1 VRKEVVMNRDHI
13 YQAFALGFP
22 HGEDAA
28 PSLLARGDFDIAA
41 QMVAV
46 AHRHGIPV
54 VERSELCS
62 MLDGVEVGS
71 SIPET
76 LFEAAAALLVEI
88 GALGRGNRP

>member
-1 VRKEVVMNRDHI
+1 
-13 YQAFALGFP
+13 
-22 HGEDAA
+22 
-28 PSLLARGDFDIAA
+28 
-41 QMVAV
+41 MVAV
-46 AHRHGIPV
+46 AQRYGIPV

-88 GALGRGNRP
+88 GALGRGSKSC

>member
-1 VRKEVVMNRDHI
+1 MKRDHI

-28 PSLLARGDFDIAA
+28 PSLMARGEFDIAA

-46 AHRHGIPV
+46 AQRYGIPV

-76 LFEAAAALLVEI
+76 LFEAAAVLLVEI
-88 GALGRGNRP
+88 GALGRGSKSC